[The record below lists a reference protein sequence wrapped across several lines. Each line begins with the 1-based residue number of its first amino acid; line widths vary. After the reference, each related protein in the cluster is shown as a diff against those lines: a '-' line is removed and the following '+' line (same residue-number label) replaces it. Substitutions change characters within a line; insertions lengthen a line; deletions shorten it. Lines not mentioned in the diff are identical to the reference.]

1 MAECLKPASGG
12 FGPLTHPSSGG
23 FTLIELMVVAV
34 ILALLSALAV
44 KVYDGYKKEAAAQE
58 SYIAMMSWGDYML
71 ARAIKSKETGK
82 DRTTIAPPPA
92 SGKYFNYASQPATG
106 QEWQYGGGN
115 PLELHATGKGW
126 LTDNETLKV
135 NLVLNGNLPEKH
147 IAGSLY

>member
-1 MAECLKPASGG
+1 MLA
-12 FGPLTHPSSGG
+12 
-23 FTLIELMVVAV
+23 
-34 ILALLSALAV
+34 ILAALAV
-44 KVYDGYKKEAAAQE
+44 KVYEGYKKEAAAQE

-82 DRTTIAPPPA
+82 DRATIAPPPA
-92 SGKYFNYASQPATG
+92 SGRYFNYASQPETG
-106 QEWQYGGGN
+106 QKWQYGRGN

-126 LTDNETLKV
+126 LTGNETLKV